1 MKKIIATLTFALGLV
16 SCTNTK
22 VTYKYDKQ
30 GRLVEAECARPKFLG
45 LIGGTSGSCD
55 IIPKQ

>member
-1 MKKIIATLTFALGLV
+1 MKKIIATLTFALG

-22 VTYKYDKQ
+22 VTYKYDEQ